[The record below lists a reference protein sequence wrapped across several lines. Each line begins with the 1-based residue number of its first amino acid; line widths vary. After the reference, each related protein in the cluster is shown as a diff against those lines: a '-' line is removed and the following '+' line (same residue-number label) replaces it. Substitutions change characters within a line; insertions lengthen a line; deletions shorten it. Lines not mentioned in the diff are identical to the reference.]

1 MKYTI
6 LVDFKDKNHVIL
18 STDAG
23 KAHDKIQY
31 PLMLKTVK
39 VGRKENFLK
48 LIKDIY

>member
-6 LVDFKDKNHVIL
+6 LVDLKDKKHLIL
-18 STDAG
+18 SIDAE
-23 KAHDKIQY
+23 KALDKSQY
-31 PLMLKTVK
+31 PLMIKTVK